1 MLGTFS
7 IYPFE
12 YFQKIRKDCRKLFW
26 EFLRFDGTEQ
36 YLNLSSASSWRAAKL
51 CFQFNLVLGFIIVL
65 FIKLE

>member
-12 YFQKIRKDCRKLFW
+12 YFQKIRKDGRKLFW

-36 YLNLSSASSWRAAKL
+36 YLNLS
-51 CFQFNLVLGFIIVL
+51 
-65 FIKLE
+65 